1 MNTSELSASRSR
13 MSGPPSVV
21 RLTVM
26 LRLPRLRSPRCG
38 SPVGGSTLM
47 TSAPRSAMIA
57 PAPGTNVHAA
67 TSMTRT
73 PSNGPLMAGPLA
85 RPGQRERLQAVDAAE
100 VLDHAG
106 GVGDVVIRNDLVP
119 LLQCHG
125 QLLAGEVRAEAAVRP
140 GSERDVP
147 GAAAVEV
154 DLLRAW
160 VRLRVPAGHAQRER
174 HHVAGLDRAAV
185 ELDVPGRPPRGLH
198 DRVSA
203 QELLD
208 GVRHETRLGGDPRT

>member
-1 MNTSELSASRSR
+1 MSTPERSASRSR
-13 MSGPPSVV
+13 MSRPPSVV

-26 LRLPRLRSPRCG
+26 LRLPRFGSSRNGFGPASAWLSRLRSPRCG
-38 SPVGGSTLM
+38 SPVGGSTLR

-73 PSNGPLMAGPLA
+73 PSNGPLMAGALA
-85 RPGQRERLQAVDAAE
+85 GPGQRERVQAVDAAG
-100 VLDHAG
+100 VLDHPG

-119 LLQCHG
+119 LLQRHG
-125 QLLAGEVRAEAAVRP
+125 QPLAGEVGAEAAVRP
-140 GSERDVP
+140 GAERDVP

-154 DLLRAW
+154 NLLRAR
-160 VRLRVPAGHAQRER
+160 VRLRVPAGHAERER

-185 ELDVPGRPPRGLH
+185 ELEIPGRPPRRLH
-198 DRVSA
+198 DR
-203 QELLD
+203 
-208 GVRHETRLGGDPRT
+208 